1 MAESKPDSVFS
12 DSPLRPLPDLLQEG
26 LELLFIGINPGILSG
41 QTGRYFAHPR
51 NRFWPAVNAAGIF
64 NPPLSPETGQL
75 AIEQNIG
82 FTDIVKRPTPGVSDL
97 KAKDFREGAGRL
109 KEVVPRF
116 APLMVCMNGMAVW
129 TNYLRY
135 AEGVKDRQTF
145 GEQERT
151 IGGVKV
157 FVVPSPSP
165 ANAAFS
171 LETITDYYQQAQELR
186 ERLVAS
192 R

>member
-1 MAESKPDSVFS
+1 MADSKPRSVSS
-12 DSPLRPLPDLLQEG
+12 DTPLRPLPDLLREG

-51 NRFWPAVNAAGIF
+51 NRFWPAVNSAGIF
-64 NPPLSPETGQL
+64 KPPLSPETGHL
-75 AIEQNIG
+75 AIDQAIG

-97 KAKDFREGAGRL
+97 KAKDFREGAARL
-109 KEVVPRF
+109 KQVVPQF

-135 AEGVKDRQTF
+135 AEGIKDKQEF

-171 LETITDYYQQAQELR
+171 LETISDYYRQAQELR
-186 ERLVAS
+186 ERLKTS